1 VQTILGSG
9 GGIGNETAKNLL
21 RFTDKIRLVS
31 RNPKQVNK
39 TDEIYSADLTNN
51 EEVIKA
57 VHGSDVVYL
66 TVGLQYKLSIWQAQW
81 HQIMSNVI
89 EACKKNNSKLVFFDN
104 VYSYGLVKGKMTEAT
119 QYNPSSKK
127 GELRAKIAEQ
137 LMAEVKAGSL
147 NAMIVRSAD
156 FYGPGAINTFTHP
169 MVFEKLKTH
178 KTANWLANDSV
189 KHSFTYVPDAGN
201 ATAVLGNTPTAYNQ
215 IWHLPTDKD
224 ALTGKE
230 FIEKVAA
237 CYNANPKYTVLKSW
251 MMKAAGLFNPLAKES
266 VEMLYQYEYEY
277 LFDSTKFENAF
288 FQPTSYQTGIEA
300 EAKW

>member
-1 VQTILGSG
+1 
-9 GGIGNETAKNLL
+9 
-21 RFTDKIRLVS
+21 
-31 RNPKQVNK
+31 
-39 TDEIYSADLTNN
+39 
-51 EEVIKA
+51 
-57 VHGSDVVYL
+57 
-66 TVGLQYKLSIWQAQW
+66 
-81 HQIMSNVI
+81 
-89 EACKKNNSKLVFFDN
+89 
-104 VYSYGLVKGKMTEAT
+104 
-119 QYNPSSKK
+119 
-127 GELRAKIAEQ
+127 
-137 LMAEVKAGSL
+137 
-147 NAMIVRSAD
+147 
-156 FYGPGAINTFTHP
+156 
-169 MVFEKLKTH
+169 VFEKLKTH

-277 LFDSTKFENAF
+277 LFDSTKFEKAF